1 MRAAPRL
8 SFALACLLAI
18 AALVAGCGGDSDSS
32 TSGGGAGSAESRPA
46 PAKSEVPSAPGKSLS
61 QVLKLADGP
70 AELVVSPAAMV
81 FYEGEN
87 RFPFGVFERDRSQI
101 ADAEVALYFAKVPTP
116 SGKQSKAG
124 GKG

>member
-46 PAKSEVPSAPGKSLS
+46 PAKSEFPSAQGKSLS
-61 QVLKLADGP
+61 QDVRQH
-70 AELVVSPAAMV
+70 AATKKPRNQ
-81 FYEGEN
+81 G
-87 RFPFGVFERDRSQI
+87 D
-101 ADAEVALYFAKVPTP
+101 
-116 SGKQSKAG
+116 
-124 GKG
+124 KGD